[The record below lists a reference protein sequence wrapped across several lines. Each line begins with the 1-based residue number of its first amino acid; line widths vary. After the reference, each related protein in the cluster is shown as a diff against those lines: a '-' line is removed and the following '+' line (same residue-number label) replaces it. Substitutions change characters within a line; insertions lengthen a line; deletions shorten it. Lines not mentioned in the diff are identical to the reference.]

1 MLVKLQDSARTL
13 RLYRKFWRYAL
24 LHRMLLA
31 LLQKLRRHRL
41 LVPRLLGPALRLA
54 VPLLRLPMAIR
65 HHVVLQLQLVVRS
78 KRKQMIVLDTAA
90 VRTQRTELVSK
101 RVVQQQTKTCVPH
114 MVATLQAA
122 RAVNQLVTAFTQLS
136 LERYLRGAARTA

>member
-1 MLVKLQDSARTL
+1 MCLPRCQPATMLTQTQPLAKLTVKLQLVELMVIAFLSSLLTT
-13 RLYRKFWRYAL
+13 AL
-24 LHRMLLA
+24 HLSLA
-31 LLQKLRRHRL
+31 LQLMRHRAQMQRVGGL
-41 LVPRLLGPALRLA
+41 PALQLA
-54 VPLLRLPMAIR
+54 P
-65 HHVVLQLQLVVRS
+65 
-78 KRKQMIVLDTAA
+78 

>member
-1 MLVKLQDSARTL
+1 
-13 RLYRKFWRYAL
+13 
-24 LHRMLLA
+24 
-31 LLQKLRRHRL
+31 
-41 LVPRLLGPALRLA
+41 
-54 VPLLRLPMAIR
+54 MAIR

-78 KRKQMIVLDTAA
+78 KRKQMTVLDTAA

-101 RVVQQQTKTCVPH
+101 RVVQQQTKKRVPH

-136 LERYLRGAARTA
+136 LERYLRSAARTA